1 MILEE
6 GATGKGAG
14 VVLGS
19 FFGGRGEWTQFAFV
33 FFFWGG
39 GGGGGGGGGAVILIK
54 TEKLQEQKTFQ
65 ISQGTAGQ

>member
-14 VVLGS
+14 VVFGS

-39 GGGGGGGGGAVILIK
+39 GEGGGAVNLIK